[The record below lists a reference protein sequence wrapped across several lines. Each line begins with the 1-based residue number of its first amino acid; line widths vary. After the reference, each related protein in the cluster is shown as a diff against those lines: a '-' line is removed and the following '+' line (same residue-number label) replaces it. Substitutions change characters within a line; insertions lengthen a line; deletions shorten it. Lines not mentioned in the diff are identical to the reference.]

1 MSKYIKEDIEKMLR
15 NHKKDEAKLTEV
27 QLKKEE
33 YQEQLYY
40 AGTVNEDT
48 EKEVIENMQIAG
60 QVFDSI
66 HSNTNKIS
74 DKVSSTV
81 LNYEKELNHIN
92 KEDREYLKRQIAK
105 LNIDKGKL
113 NKIVVRVKNMIE
125 PLTQEEKFVIETYY
139 MRKSKWDYVEKA
151 YFKEF
156 EKYKCVKQL
165 QTYRDNAM
173 EKMLNIINAGL
184 D

>member
-60 QVFDSI
+60 KAYDSI
-66 HSNTNKIS
+66 RSNTNSIS
-74 DKVSSTV
+74 DKVLDTAI
-81 LNYEKELNHIN
+81 NYQKELNYIN
-92 KEDREYLKRQIAK
+92 KFDREYL
-105 LNIDKGKL
+105 NS
-113 NKIVVRVKNMIE
+113 KIIE
-125 PLTQEEKFVIETYY
+125 CEE
-139 MRKSKWDYVEKA
+139 
-151 YFKEF
+151 
-156 EKYKCVKQL
+156 
-165 QTYRDNAM
+165 
-173 EKMLNIINAGL
+173 
-184 D
+184 